1 MSEFLALKTAIEE
14 VIAIRYTLRS
24 FGMKVE
30 KPTRVKCD
38 NESVVKSSTLADS
51 VLKKRHVAIAYH
63 MARES
68 QAAGIIQI
76 QSVCSANNL
85 AGIFT
90 KNLNNQ
96 PFHNLTKSIMY
107 SHTYMNGRNHS

>member
-1 MSEFLALKTAIEE
+1 
-14 VIAIRYTLRS
+14 
-24 FGMKVE
+24 MKVE

-76 QSVCSANNL
+76 QSVCSADNF
-85 AGIFT
+85 ADIFT

-96 PFHNLTKSIMY
+96 PFNNLTSKIMY
-107 SHTYMNGRNHS
+107 SYKDMKNYDHS